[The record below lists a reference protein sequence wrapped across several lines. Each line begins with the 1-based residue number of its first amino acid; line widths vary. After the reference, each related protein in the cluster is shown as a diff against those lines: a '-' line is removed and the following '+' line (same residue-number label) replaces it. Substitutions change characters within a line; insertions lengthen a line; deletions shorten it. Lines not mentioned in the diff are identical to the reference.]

1 MTIRSL
7 ARNRAL
13 FGILLAGL
21 LGLFA
26 AGLFA
31 YWRSP
36 TRGLPYKDS
45 FARGEV
51 QEWQAFGGT
60 WGAVN
65 GSMRNDSDE
74 RGAKLLTGSTHWQDY
89 SIEGD
94 VMLLGLGGDAGFLVR
109 SSDEEEGVDAYR
121 GYYAGLRKKER
132 PTYPAAV
139 VAVTQGDFGD
149 TNFNSHTHHGT
160 EAERG
165 NAVVRG
171 FEAAFREGK
180 SLAQAIEES
189 TNYVLTL

>member
-1 MTIRSL
+1 MERGTVTIRSL
-7 ARNRAL
+7 ARDRSL
-13 FGILLAGL
+13 FGILSAGL
-21 LGLFA
+21 LGLFS

-94 VMLLGLGGDAGFLVR
+94 VMLLGPGDAGFLVR
-109 SSDEEEGVDAYR
+109 SSYEEE
-121 GYYAGLRKKER
+121 
-132 PTYPAAV
+132 AV
-139 VAVTQGDFGD
+139 NTF
-149 TNFNSHTHHGT
+149 
-160 EAERG
+160 
-165 NAVVRG
+165 
-171 FEAAFREGK
+171 
-180 SLAQAIEES
+180 LP
-189 TNYVLTL
+189 Y